1 MTEKDIR
8 MVTMAAP
15 YGPVLVTGA
24 SGYLAG
30 WVVKYLLDAGVTVH
44 ACVRDPGDEAKVA
57 HLLQMEKDAPGSL
70 RLFRADLLEP
80 GSHEAAMQECRIVMH
95 TASPFLLP
103 SRIKDPRRDVL
114 EPALK
119 GTRDV
124 LETACGV
131 PSVERVV
138 LTSST
143 VAIIDTVTVTGK
155 LCTEADWNEVTTL
168 ETTAYPYSKVLAE
181 REAWKIADA
190 QQRWKLVV
198 INPAFIVGPGTAPQQ
213 TSATFDQFRAL
224 SDGTFAKNMPVR
236 DVGVVD
242 VRDVAEAHLRGA
254 YVEGA
259 NGRNIVFA
267 EVLSMS
273 DMATILKEAFG
284 DDPRWHFPPD
294 TPWNPDVPHWRADNS
309 KSRREL
315 GMTYRPVQQAI
326 IDTFRQFAGI

>member
-1 MTEKDIR
+1 MVMMT
-8 MVTMAAP
+8 AP

-24 SGYLAG
+24 TGYLAG
-30 WVVKYLLDAGVTVH
+30 WVVKFLLDAGVTVH
-44 ACVRDPGDEAKVA
+44 ACVRDPDDSAKVG
-57 HLLQMEKDAPGSL
+57 HLLEMAKDAPGSL
-70 RLFRADLLEP
+70 RLYKADLLEP
-80 GSHEAAMQECRIVMH
+80 GSHEAAMQGCRIVMH

-103 SRIKDPRRDVL
+103 SRIRDPQRDVV

-124 LETACGV
+124 LETVCRV
-131 PSVERVV
+131 QSVERVV

-143 VAIIDTVTVTGK
+143 VAIIDTVAVTDR
-155 LCTEADWNEVTTL
+155 LCTEADWNEVASL

-198 INPAFIVGPGTAPQQ
+198 INPAFIVGPGTAPKQ

-224 SDGTFAKNMPVR
+224 SDGTFAKKMPVR
-236 DVGVVD
+236 DVGVID

-254 YVEGA
+254 YVDA
-259 NGRNIVFA
+259 ASGRHILFA
-267 EVLSMS
+267 EILSTN
-273 DMATILKEAFG
+273 DMANILKEEFG
-284 DDPRWHFPPD
+284 GDQRWHFPPE

-309 KSRREL
+309 KARQEL
-315 GMTYRPVQQAI
+315 GMTYRPVRTAI
-326 IDTFRQFAGI
+326 VETFRQLAGA